1 MKSIHERKL
10 RFHKVIKWEIP
21 LQTVAAGNIT
31 RLVILID
38 VMVDTSKHCF
48 LVCGNIYVNA
58 KWLNSITSV
67 TQ

>member
-1 MKSIHERKL
+1 MRESSGFIKL
-10 RFHKVIKWEIP
+10 LSGKTP

-48 LVCGNIYVNA
+48 LVCGSEVNA

>member
-21 LQTVAAGNIT
+21 LQTVAVGNIT

-38 VMVDTSKHCF
+38 VIVDTSKHCF
-48 LVCGNIYVNA
+48 LVCGSEVSA